1 MWVMGGDFLIN
12 ERIMIKWVRK
22 ILNEKNKWV
31 GRFYL
36 MKIIIIIIIGREI
49 FNEKFMW
56 MVGNCLFN
64 ENNLYG

>member
-1 MWVMGGDFLIN
+1 
-12 ERIMIKWVRK
+12 
-22 ILNEKNKWV
+22 
-31 GRFYL
+31 
-36 MKIIIIIIIGREI
+36 MKIIIIIIGREI